1 MQINPNL
8 DLQQKLN
15 IVDLNH
21 LFTNASVLDKK
32 QLKKYI
38 KNLVNTN
45 WNDKNNETIVNII
58 HSYNVNH
65 IANGAK
71 KPSNKE
77 RKIRNTV
84 VHDLNNILNNAVLV
98 ETTSNTKKTQNPTTK
113 GEKHKN
119 NIDFY
124 HRLYVPVSLNGNLY
138 VIRLVVE
145 EDKNNIGLQ
154 PKLTE
159 LYDIYIDKEGLLPP
173 PSANGKSNGS
183 SNPSIITV
191 RDMLENV
198 KQADN
203 PDVYVKEPK
212 DQIQTKEFKQ
222 WFGNSKVVNADGT
235 PKVMYHG
242 TPNGNFDTFV

>member
-1 MQINPNL
+1 M
-8 DLQQKLN
+8 K
-15 IVDLNH
+15 
-21 LFTNASVLDKK
+21 
-32 QLKKYI
+32 
-38 KNLVNTN
+38 
-45 WNDKNNETIVNII
+45 
-58 HSYNVNH
+58 
-65 IANGAK
+65 
-71 KPSNKE
+71 
-77 RKIRNTV
+77 
-84 VHDLNNILNNAVLV
+84 
-98 ETTSNTKKTQNPTTK
+98 
-113 GEKHKN
+113 
-119 NIDFY
+119 
-124 HRLYVPVSLNGNLY
+124 
-138 VIRLVVE
+138 
-145 EDKNNIGLQ
+145 

-212 DQIQTKEFKQ
+212 DQIQTKEFKK

>member
-1 MQINPNL
+1 M
-8 DLQQKLN
+8 
-15 IVDLNH
+15 
-21 LFTNASVLDKK
+21 
-32 QLKKYI
+32 
-38 KNLVNTN
+38 
-45 WNDKNNETIVNII
+45 
-58 HSYNVNH
+58 
-65 IANGAK
+65 
-71 KPSNKE
+71 
-77 RKIRNTV
+77 
-84 VHDLNNILNNAVLV
+84 
-98 ETTSNTKKTQNPTTK
+98 
-113 GEKHKN
+113 
-119 NIDFY
+119 DFY

-203 PDVYVKEPK
+203 PDVYVFESSV
-212 DQIQTKEFKQ
+212 IL
-222 WFGNSKVVNADGT
+222 
-235 PKVMYHG
+235 
-242 TPNGNFDTFV
+242 